1 MDKEKLLQA
10 ANAIT
15 NPLKQK
21 EEIYM
26 LMDALGLTYKRTN
39 CGRCL
44 RDYLNIVKEELG
56 AIADASNESDFNA
69 ETDEWEYIYIH
80 PRTVLWK
87 GHKINQSTP
96 KAVVDEFIKEHP
108 HGYYTKQTLLFNKIQ
123 NDNTMNIPTT
133 YLIKGN
139 EVHTTVEGVTGVPFP
154 AGLPS
159 TEETNDND
167 NDNDNKIVEGE

>member
-1 MDKEKLLQA
+1 MENLSKDKLLAA

-15 NPLKQK
+15 NPVKQQ

-44 RDYLNIVKEELG
+44 RDYLNIAKEELKIIKN
-56 AIADASNESDFNA
+56 AAEESEFNA
-69 ETDEWEYIYIH
+69 ETGEWEYIYIH

-87 GHKINQSTP
+87 GHKINQDTP

-108 HGYYTKQTLLFNKIQ
+108 KGYYVKQTLLLK
-123 NDNTMNIPTT
+123 
-133 YLIKGN
+133 
-139 EVHTTVEGVTGVPFP
+139 
-154 AGLPS
+154 
-159 TEETNDND
+159 
-167 NDNDNKIVEGE
+167 

>member
-26 LMDALGLTYKRTN
+26 LMDALGLSYKRTN

-44 RDYLNIVKEELG
+44 KDYLNIVKEELKMIKN
-56 AIADASNESDFNA
+56 AAEESEFNA

-108 HGYYTKQTLLFNKIQ
+108 KGFYTKQFIIKENNDSMITLPFNYIAE
-123 NDNTMNIPTT
+123 NNA
-133 YLIKGN
+133 
-139 EVHTTVEGVTGVPFP
+139 VHNVVENVSGVPFP

-167 NDNDNKIVEGE
+167 NDNEIVEGE